1 MNALRRV
8 CVRHSVFAPTFPI
21 ADMTVL
27 QLEHSATSPTRLLA
41 RIRRDLPTGSIQPVC
56 TRMLTKLPA
65 ASAFHDTFLV
75 PGGRFLFTRSPGNT
89 IELWDL
95 GFSPDSVIRLIASEH
110 FENEHTFIVYL
121 QPKGDGL
128 GILVVVEVVFTS
140 RYV

>member
-1 MNALRRV
+1 MNALHRI
-8 CVRHSVFAPTFPI
+8 CIRHGIFAPTFPV

-27 QLEHSATSPTRLLA
+27 QLEHSATSPMRLLA

-75 PGGRFLFTRSPGNT
+75 PGGRFLITRSPG

-95 GFSPDSVIRLIASEH
+95 GFSPDFVIRLIASEH
-110 FENEHTFIVYL
+110 FEGEDIFILFL
-121 QPKGDGL
+121 QPKRDGL
-128 GILVVVEVVFTS
+128 GILVVIEVELTL
-140 RYV
+140 R

>member
-8 CVRHSVFAPTFPI
+8 CVLHNVFAPTFPI
-21 ADMTVL
+21 TDMTVL
-27 QLEHSATSPTRLLA
+27 QLEHSATSPSRLLA

-65 ASAFHDTFLV
+65 ASAFHDTSLV
-75 PGGRFLFTRSPGNT
+75 PGGRFLFTRSPNNI

-95 GFSPDSVIRLIASEH
+95 GFPPDSVIRLIASEH
-110 FENEHTFIVYL
+110 FEDEHIFIVYV

-128 GILVVVEVVFTS
+128 GLLVVVEVESTS
-140 RYV
+140 R